1 MEQEGLVWV
10 LSKVQGTRRG
20 GSAVIRDLVCLW
32 CATNEITRNCCLLT
46 IQTQG
51 FSPNSI
57 SQLSFFLSHA
67 NPSSSM
73 EQQHKANCAGVFA
86 WLTVSHAP
94 RWSQKKKK
102 KNNQPVL
109 WFQSSPSSLLQVQAN
124 IGILFMSRNWASHN
138 PPVNLTDSSISQ
150 VGLASLCQTP
160 ELGCPKCG
168 LNNSLSRG
176 GLHFYHLPFPPS
188 LLPGAQSWPDHIS
201 FFPIQFHMDLPYN
214 LCCTEVFLLVSS

>member
-1 MEQEGLVWV
+1 M
-10 LSKVQGTRRG
+10 K
-20 GSAVIRDLVCLW
+20 
-32 CATNEITRNCCLLT
+32 
-46 IQTQG
+46 
-51 FSPNSI
+51 SPGI
-57 SQLSFFLSHA
+57 A
-67 NPSSSM
+67 ASSLFRLRVS
-73 EQQHKANCAGVFA
+73 VP
-86 WLTVSHAP
+86 TVSHSWAFSSVMP
-94 RWSQKKKK
+94 TLPPAWSSNTRQTVLEYLLGSDWATHQGGHRKKK

-109 WFQSSPSSLLQVQAN
+109 WFQFSPSSLLQVQAN

-176 GLHFYHLPFPPS
+176 GLHFYNLPFPPS

-201 FFPIQFHMDLPYN
+201 FFSIQFHMDLSYN

>member
-10 LSKVQGTRRG
+10 LSKAQGTG
-20 GSAVIRDLVCLW
+20 CEVQLSSETWSASDVPPMKSPGI
-32 CATNEITRNCCLLT
+32 AASSH

-73 EQQHKANCAGVFA
+73 EKQHKANCAGVFA
-86 WLTVSHAP
+86 WLRLSHAP

-102 KNNQPVL
+102 KKKKQNNNNQPVL
-109 WFQSSPSSLLQVQAN
+109 WFQCSPSALLQVQAN
-124 IGILFMSRNWASHN
+124 IGILLMSRNWASRN

-150 VGLASLCQTP
+150 VG
-160 ELGCPKCG
+160 
-168 LNNSLSRG
+168 
-176 GLHFYHLPFPPS
+176 
-188 LLPGAQSWPDHIS
+188 
-201 FFPIQFHMDLPYN
+201 
-214 LCCTEVFLLVSS
+214 